1 MSGGRGGGRG
11 RGRGGPAG
19 TKTGDGADDGF
30 EIFQK
35 KERGPRLTAA
45 RGRILIE
52 IRDGSFKNHENVL
65 VWLENEKNPLTI
77 HVAVKVTEGMYKGHT
92 IVCQIIL
99 RDGSDENAYP
109 LRQPELKLITGQRIL
124 HPNINSKGDVCGGFR
139 KQNPWTPK
147 YTCNLVVLQIVNVL
161 VNPNPE
167 NAQDGCDEIAAAMA
181 KDPVS
186 FARDVQASLRGQS
199 KFSTTWP
206 SGGDMK
212 RALKSLNILS
222 GSSGTKIISGNPRA
236 VLQDIEGTY
245 GITMIRRFL
254 SATISPRS
262 PKTSTQGKK
271 KKKKK
276 RQSEGVSSPS
286 SSTPKASSFRLRNN
300 SNHSTDA
307 GVSGSTL
314 DEFDINIQIR
324 RAAEKGD
331 AKILASLL
339 DQEGANVKAHTR
351 PGNRTAL
358 HCAAFRGHY
367 ECVRLILSHGA
378 DPNAIDDFDRTALHR
393 AARKGHKQVVR
404 LLIDRGSDVLMVD
417 SNELLPSDLAKKI
430 KFDPTVYDLLVAAE
444 KIARLPRVPPVLP
457 TESSPPVRS
466 LYYRTQ
472 LVEAQCGEDSTNYM
486 AQFSD

>member
-1 MSGGRGGGRG
+1 MGRRG
-11 RGRGGPAG
+11 RRPLHRSRGS
-19 TKTGDGADDGF
+19 T
-30 EIFQK
+30 
-35 KERGPRLTAA
+35 
-45 RGRILIE
+45 
-52 IRDGSFKNHENVL
+52 
-65 VWLENEKNPLTI
+65 
-77 HVAVKVTEGMYKGHT
+77 
-92 IVCQIIL
+92 
-99 RDGSDENAYP
+99 
-109 LRQPELKLITGQRIL
+109 L
-124 HPNINSKGDVCGGFR
+124 HLHR
-139 KQNPWTPK
+139 
-147 YTCNLVVLQIVNVL
+147 
-161 VNPNPE
+161 
-167 NAQDGCDEIAAAMA
+167 
-181 KDPVS
+181 
-186 FARDVQASLRGQS
+186 
-199 KFSTTWP
+199 STTC
-206 SGGDMK
+206 K
-212 RALKSLNILS
+212 V
-222 GSSGTKIISGNPRA
+222 SSQP
-236 VLQDIEGTY
+236 DIEGTY

-472 LVEAQCGEDSTNYM
+472 LVEAQWYEEKEGIWTEEVWYPATIVKSHKSGYYEVDYDQGHRAINVPVEKIRPIIWHNLVTKLEKENDALSSRLDSMSRRAEDLEDRIRDMSERYESCKKEMNDLNSQYERVVNSSSERGESDESVDRCVICVTAPRSVVLIPCRHLCLCEECVAHVQKMRTRVCPLCREPIDSHICVFT
-486 AQFSD
+486 